1 MLRKELATYL
11 PPLAG
16 GSAHE
21 ALLSEVDCQAQ
32 AAREV
37 VGLVEMLK
45 DSLEGYLAIRAGLS
59 SDESSRIDTAEAGE
73 WMQRTIDDLVATI
86 VGIEATPT

>member
-1 MLRKELATYL
+1 MLKKELATYL
-11 PPLAG
+11 PPLAD

-21 ALLSEVDCQAQ
+21 ASFTEADCQAQ

-37 VGLVEMLK
+37 IGLVEMLR
-45 DSLEGYLAIRAGLS
+45 DTLEGYLAIRAGLS
-59 SDESSRIDTAEAGE
+59 PDESSRIDTAEAGQ